1 MKIEETLSTAE
12 LAAYNATTLAY
23 IGDAVMSLWVRTHLI
38 MQGCGK
44 TGVLQKQSEAWVSA
58 RAQSTYLRALMD
70 QGFFD
75 EAETAIIL
83 RGRNS
88 KTESRAKNASM
99 MEYRM
104 ATGLEALIGYLYLSN
119 QTVRMQELWNEILKL
134 GEAK

>member
-58 RAQSTYLRALMD
+58 RAQSTYLR
-70 QGFFD
+70 F
-75 EAETAIIL
+75 
-83 RGRNS
+83 
-88 KTESRAKNASM
+88 SM
-99 MEYRM
+99 KRKQRLFYVV
-104 ATGLEALIGYLYLSN
+104 A
-119 QTVRMQELWNEILKL
+119 ILKR
-134 GEAK
+134 KVVRRMPV